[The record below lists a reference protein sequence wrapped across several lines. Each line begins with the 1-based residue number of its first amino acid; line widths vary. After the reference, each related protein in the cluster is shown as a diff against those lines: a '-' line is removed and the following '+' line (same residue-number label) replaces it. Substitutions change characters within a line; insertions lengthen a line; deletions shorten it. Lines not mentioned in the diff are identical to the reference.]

1 MNLFQYGE
9 DSTSDSEGEKA
20 QKGVEAVIT
29 RSSFCWVSSVEKET
43 MPVKKEVPI
52 EKSAE
57 QPKAVEQSTA
67 NSSIVRKRQAVA
79 EARTGEEKEAKIPKR
94 EEKVLPDPE
103 EAKHWMA
110 VLDPNTKKYYYW
122 NQVPLPNAL
131 HV

>member
-9 DSTSDSEGEKA
+9 DSASDSEGEKA
-20 QKGVEAVIT
+20 QKGAETVIT
-29 RSSFCWVSSVEKET
+29 RSPFCWLSSVEKET
-43 MPVKKEVPI
+43 APAKKEAPI

-57 QPKAVEQSTA
+57 QPKAAEQSTA
-67 NSSIVRKRQAVA
+67 NSSIVRKRQAAA

-94 EEKVLPDPE
+94 EGRTLPNPE

-122 NQVPLPNAL
+122 NQVPVPNPL